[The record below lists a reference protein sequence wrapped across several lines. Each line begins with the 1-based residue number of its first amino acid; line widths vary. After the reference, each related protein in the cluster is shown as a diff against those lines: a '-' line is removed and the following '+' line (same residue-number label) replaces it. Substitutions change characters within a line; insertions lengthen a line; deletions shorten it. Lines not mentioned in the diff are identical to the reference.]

1 MANPYVWAGLDR
13 ALNDSTKIDEAI
25 GEAVAAHNDDPDAH
39 LGPSQALESH
49 RASEIID
56 HRAESI
62 VNDKIRNIARAYVA
76 IVDPSSETDFDTIA
90 AAIDYA
96 EGAGGGTIFIA
107 PGDHYI
113 SGVVEMS
120 FRINLQGADFNST
133 RINANYSGGNYI
145 KVVKDSVTDQNY
157 CTVTNLNFV
166 TTGGGTILIEAE
178 YSGLERTII
187 FNQCAF
193 SGVGRNIVASGDKS
207 VFIDCAFDANDT
219 GVIGATRNIIMERC
233 VATGRSGS
241 YARTVVSPSDY
252 DTNDCEIIIDMC
264 NFVSPDGVTSKW
276 FGDNYYNTLRIS
288 NSRMNGCNFLGMTYG
303 EFVMI
308 GNYIDFYS
316 SGYLTIDAYYA
327 IVNSNVFGGGSGNR
341 VRLTSSSSRCI
352 VANNMVGTAITNSGT
367 NNVVANNVVS

>member
-1 MANPYVWAGLDR
+1 MSNPYIWAGLQR
-13 ALNDSTKIDEAI
+13 ATNDPTTIDEAI
-25 GEAVAAHNDDPDAH
+25 GEAVVAHNDDPNAH
-39 LGPSQALESH
+39 LEAGQALESH
-49 RASEIID
+49 RAAEIID

-62 VNDKIRNIARAYVA
+62 VNDKIRNIARAYIA
-76 IVDPSSETDFDTIA
+76 IVDPSSETDFDTIG
-90 AAIDYA
+90 AAIEYA
-96 EGAGGGTIFIA
+96 EGAGGGTIYIA

-133 RINANYSGGNYI
+133 RISANYSGGDYI
-145 KVVKDSVTDQNY
+145 KVVQDAVTNQNY

-166 TTGGGTILIEAE
+166 TTGGGTILVEAE

-187 FNQCAF
+187 FDQCAF
-193 SGVGRNIVASGDKS
+193 TGTGRNVVASGDKS
-207 VFIDCAFDANDT
+207 IFIDCAFDANDT

-252 DTNDCEIIIDMC
+252 DTNDCEIIIDTC
-264 NFVSPDGVTSKW
+264 NFIAPSAATSKW
-276 FGDNYYNTLRIS
+276 FGDNYYNTLRIL

-303 EFVMI
+303 ELVMI

-316 SGYLTIDAYYA
+316 SGYLIIDAYYS
-327 IVNSNVFGGGSGNR
+327 IVNSNVFGGGTGNK

-352 VANNMVGTAITNSGT
+352 VANNMVRTAITNSGT
-367 NNVVANNVVS
+367 NNIVANNVVS